1 MALKTIVSKGKKIL
15 KGLKGDKRT
24 KVGRTIE
31 SVKTKVKKAVT
42 PKKSTVKTQPVKPQP
57 VKPRT
62 IDFSKAKRTLATTA
76 GVSAGVGAG
85 GTALYMA
92 GKSDNKKSETP
103 KKVIDATGSKTF
115 KQSFSEARKG
125 GQKEFTWNGKK
136 YNTKLASDTKPA
148 KVDYQDANPNKSN
161 APNPFKKNDSDNKE
175 KFDRM
180 QAARDQMKRARES
193 MGMGSRF
200 GYKKGGSVKRNMRD
214 GCAVRGKTKG
224 KLY

>member
-31 SVKTKVKKAVT
+31 SAKTKVKELASKTSPSAKGGKTKAAT
-42 PKKSTVKTQPVKPQP
+42 SKPPVKIPAAP
-57 VKPRT
+57 KPPKTTAGPKPKT
-62 IDFSKAKRTLATTA
+62 IDFSKAKKTLAGTA
-76 GVSAGVGAG
+76 AVSAGVG
-85 GTALYMA
+85 YMA
-92 GKSDNKKSETP
+92 GKADNKKPEVKKPGP
-103 KKVIDATGSKTF
+103 KK
-115 KQSFSEARKG
+115 FSPK
-125 GQKEFTWNGKK
+125 KE
-136 YNTKLASDTKPA
+136 
-148 KVDYQDANPNKSN
+148 
-161 APNPFKKNDSDNKE
+161 E
-175 KFDRM
+175 FDRM

>member
-31 SVKTKVKKAVT
+31 SAKTKVKEMASKTSPSAKGGKTKAAT
-42 PKKSTVKTQPVKPQP
+42 SKPPVKIPAAPKPPKPTAGPQP
-57 VKPRT
+57 VKPMT
-62 IDFSKAKRTLATTA
+62 KGEKIATGAAAA
-76 GVSAGVGAG
+76 GAAGLTGSV
-85 GTALYMA
+85 MF
-92 GKSDNKKSETP
+92 KKDTKKPEVKKPEP
-103 KKVIDATGSKTF
+103 KKFSPKKEETKT
-115 KQSFSEARKG
+115 
-125 GQKEFTWNGKK
+125 
-136 YNTKLASDTKPA
+136 
-148 KVDYQDANPNKSN
+148 YQDAKLNKSN
-161 APNPFKKNDSDNKE
+161 APMPDFTPKKVDAADKAEAPKKE
-175 KFDRM
+175 EFDRM

>member
-62 IDFSKAKRTLATTA
+62 IDFSKAKRTLAGTA
-76 GVSAGVGAG
+76 GASAIVGGGVG
-85 GTALYMA
+85 YMA
-92 GKSDNKKSETP
+92 GKSDNKKSEET
-103 KKVIDATGSKTF
+103 KT
-115 KQSFSEARKG
+115 
-125 GQKEFTWNGKK
+125 
-136 YNTKLASDTKPA
+136 
-148 KVDYQDANPNKSN
+148 YQDAKLNKSN
-161 APNPFKKNDSDNKE
+161 APMPGFTPKKPEVKKPEVKKPEVKKFSPKKVDAADKAEAPKKE
-175 KFDRM
+175 EFDRM